1 MRLTAFLS
9 SIVAG
14 FVIWAI
20 SRQITGHIEPWDSDS
35 IYFSG
40 SMAFFSLCLGIAFP
54 RSVISITIG
63 LIFGQS
69 AYMLIALPTGPL
81 WPVGLLTLIIYSGIL
96 ALPISWLGSRI
107 RRLIQSKTIK
117 TP

>member
-1 MRLTAFLS
+1 
-9 SIVAG
+9 
-14 FVIWAI
+14 
-20 SRQITGHIEPWDSDS
+20 
-35 IYFSG
+35 
-40 SMAFFSLCLGIAFP
+40 
-54 RSVISITIG
+54 
-63 LIFGQS
+63 
-69 AYMLIALPTGPL
+69 MLIALPTGPL